1 MSALLADVIITEGEK
16 MIVLSLFD
24 GMSCGQIALR
34 ELGIKIDKY
43 YASEIDKF
51 AIHNTMVNFPD
62 TMQSGGQERHLLW
75 AVLLAAGPRPHGA
88 AVGDVDLPCRYD
100 VARIA
105 AVYSAQILEIP

>member
-1 MSALLADVIITEGEK
+1 

-62 TMQSGGQERHLLW
+62 TVRL
-75 AVLLAAGPRPHGA
+75 
-88 AVGDVDLPCRYD
+88 GDVRTINARKLGAYRLTYGRQSLPIVQLCRETCRNENY
-100 VARIA
+100 AKRACYEFTKIFGTQKHRI
-105 AVYSAQILEIP
+105 